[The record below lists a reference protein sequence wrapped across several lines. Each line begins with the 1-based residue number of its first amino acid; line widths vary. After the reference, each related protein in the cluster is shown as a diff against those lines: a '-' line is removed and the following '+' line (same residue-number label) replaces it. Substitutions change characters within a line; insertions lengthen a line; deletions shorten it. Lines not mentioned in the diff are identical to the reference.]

1 MELLLICLKIFSAR
15 IIDVT
20 LGTLRTI
27 YTVKGKTLIAGLI
40 ALIEVFIWFL
50 IAREALNM
58 EIASLWVALAYSGG
72 YATGTILG
80 STISNKFINQ
90 LISVEVI
97 TTKAT
102 AENISKIRE
111 AGFGLS
117 VVDTKNSINEK
128 NNKILF
134 ITLNSKN
141 LEKLKKIIRQ
151 IDDKAFMVVKES
163 KIVQNGYIK

>member
-1 MELLLICLKIFSAR
+1 MELLLICVKIFSAR

-27 YTVKGKTLIAGLI
+27 YTVKGKTIIAGLI

-50 IAREALNM
+50 IAREALNT
-58 EIASLWVALAYSGG
+58 EIDSIWIALAYSGG
-72 YATGTILG
+72 YATGTMLG

-102 AENISKIRE
+102 LENISKIRE

-117 VVDTKNSINEK
+117 VVDTKNSINEE
-128 NNKILF
+128 NNKIIF

-141 LEKLKKIIRQ
+141 LEKLKKIIRD
-151 IDDKAFMVVKES
+151 IDDKAFVVIKES

>member
-1 MELLLICLKIFSAR
+1 MELLLICVKIFSAR

-27 YTVKGKTLIAGLI
+27 YTVKGKTIIAGLI

-50 IAREALNM
+50 IAREALNT
-58 EIASLWVALAYSGG
+58 EIDSIWIALAYSGG
-72 YATGTILG
+72 YATGTMLG

-102 AENISKIRE
+102 LENISKIRE

-117 VVDTKNSINEK
+117 IVDTKNSINEE
-128 NNKILF
+128 NNKIIF

-141 LEKLKKIIRQ
+141 LEKLKKIIRD
-151 IDDKAFMVVKES
+151 IDDKAFVVVKES